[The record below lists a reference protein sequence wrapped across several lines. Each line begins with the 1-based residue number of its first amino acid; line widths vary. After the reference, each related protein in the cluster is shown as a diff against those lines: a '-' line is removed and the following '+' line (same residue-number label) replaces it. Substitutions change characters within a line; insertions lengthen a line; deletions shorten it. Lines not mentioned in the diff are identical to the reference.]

1 MARSAL
7 TRDVIAIMRISAAET
22 ETFPNVARMGYSLG
36 FDASVRHAAEAIAG
50 SDLPA
55 DTAAAIPAAR
65 RFVKLAL
72 HPLELQG
79 MFGGDLAQLRM
90 RIEPSV
96 DDAIDVLVRSR
107 LLDG

>member
-7 TRDVIAIMRISAAET
+7 TRDVIAIPRISAAET